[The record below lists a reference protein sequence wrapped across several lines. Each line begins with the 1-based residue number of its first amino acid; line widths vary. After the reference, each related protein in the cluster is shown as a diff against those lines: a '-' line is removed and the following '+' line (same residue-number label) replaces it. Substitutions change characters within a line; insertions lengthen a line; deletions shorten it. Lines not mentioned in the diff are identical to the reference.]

1 MNNAKKDTLVVKGQ
15 PVRFKMLKNADGGTY
30 LKRVNAERI
39 EPMQNATYTL
49 ATRPLNSRG
58 QFVQFGL
65 PCMTLAQAR
74 DVLEASTAKRDAEYV
89 IINTAA

>member
-1 MNNAKKDTLVVKGQ
+1 
-15 PVRFKMLKNADGGTY
+15 
-30 LKRVNAERI
+30 
-39 EPMQNATYTL
+39 MQNATYTL

-74 DVLEASTAKRDAEYV
+74 DVLEANVMHDAEYV
-89 IINTAA
+89 IVNTTA